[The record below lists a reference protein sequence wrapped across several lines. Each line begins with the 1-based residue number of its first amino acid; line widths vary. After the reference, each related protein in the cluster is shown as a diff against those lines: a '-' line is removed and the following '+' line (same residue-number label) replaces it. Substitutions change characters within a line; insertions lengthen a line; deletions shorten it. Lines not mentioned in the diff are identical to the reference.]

1 MDTDQIKT
9 VIIIGI
15 GTFIGA
21 MIRGLL
27 VGGQKPATEAIIR
40 VCLISIIGIVIAVL
54 VIRNVK

>member
-27 VGGQKPATEAIIR
+27 TGGQKPEAGAIVR
-40 VCLISIIGIVIAVL
+40 VCLISVIGIVIAVL
-54 VIRNVK
+54 VIRHIK